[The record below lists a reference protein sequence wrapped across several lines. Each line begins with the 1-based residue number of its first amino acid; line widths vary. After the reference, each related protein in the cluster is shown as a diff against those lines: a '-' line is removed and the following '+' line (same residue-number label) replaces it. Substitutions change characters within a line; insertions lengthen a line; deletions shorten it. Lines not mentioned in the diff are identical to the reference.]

1 MFLTHSLAIGTLPNN
16 CSTGDV
22 RLVDGND
29 SYEGRV
35 EICINNLWYTVC
47 DREWDNADAS
57 VVCRQAG
64 IDAKGS
70 TYFISIIIVN
80 FCIVVIAKRSPISG
94 TGLILGAF
102 FSCFGNESSLLE
114 CPFSKAECK
123 HFEDAGVECRKLVY
137 S

>member
-1 MFLTHSLAIGTLPNN
+1 MFLTHLLVISTLPNN

-22 RLVDGND
+22 RLMDGNN
-29 SYEGRV
+29 SNEGRV

-47 DREWDNADAS
+47 YRGWDIADAN

-64 IDAKGS
+64 IDAEGS
-70 TYFISIIIVN
+70 TYCISMILVN
-80 FCIVVIAKRSPISG
+80 FCIVVIAKRSPIGG
-94 TGLILGAF
+94 TGPIFGAF
-102 FSCFGNESSLLE
+102 FTCFGNESSLLD

-123 HFEDAGVECRKLVY
+123 HFEVAGVECRKLVY